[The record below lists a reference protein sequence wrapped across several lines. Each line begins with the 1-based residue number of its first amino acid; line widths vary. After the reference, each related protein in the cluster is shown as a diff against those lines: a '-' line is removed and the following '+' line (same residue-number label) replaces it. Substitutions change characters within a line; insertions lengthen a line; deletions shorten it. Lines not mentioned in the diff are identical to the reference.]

1 MVMSRMELGENAE
14 AQVKAFLAATYE
26 EDPGLARSLA
36 ALDEQGKLE
45 LAGVLGRF
53 ENRGLAPAQQ
63 RLMARRFLGRLR
75 KPTAQGLALTNRVL
89 DFLDRQGNSRLDDR
103 GIAVGLEL
111 LDAFSRAESDN
122 DTVSERELELLGKAV
137 RLHDRDDNRVLD
149 ERELERLR
157 AALKDGTLLRS
168 LG

>member
-1 MVMSRMELGENAE
+1 MVMSRAELDEKAHTLVN
-14 AQVKAFLAATYE
+14 AFLAATYE
-26 EDPGLARSLA
+26 EDPGLAKSLA
-36 ALDEQGKLE
+36 MLGEEGKLE

-89 DFLDRQGNSRLDDR
+89 DFLDRQGSSRLDDR
-103 GIAVGLEL
+103 AIAIGLEL
-111 LDAFSRAESDN
+111 LEAFARVESDN
-122 DTVSERELELLGKAV
+122 DTLSERELELLGKAV
-137 RLHDRDDNRVLD
+137 RLYDRDDNRVLD
-149 ERELERLR
+149 DQELERLR
-157 AALKDGTLLRS
+157 AALKDGTLLHT

>member
-1 MVMSRMELGENAE
+1 MVMSRAELGDKAHT
-14 AQVKAFLAATYE
+14 QVNAFLAATYE
-26 EDPGLARSLA
+26 EDPGLAKSLA
-36 ALDEQGKLE
+36 VLDDEGKLE

-75 KPTAQGLALTNRVL
+75 KPTAQGLAITNRVL

-111 LDAFSRAESDN
+111 LEAFSHAESDN
-122 DTVSERELELLGKAV
+122 DTLSEHELELLGKAV
-137 RLHDRDDNRVLD
+137 RHFDRDDNRTLD
-149 ERELERLR
+149 DRELERLR
-157 AALKDGTLLRS
+157 AALKDGTLLHT